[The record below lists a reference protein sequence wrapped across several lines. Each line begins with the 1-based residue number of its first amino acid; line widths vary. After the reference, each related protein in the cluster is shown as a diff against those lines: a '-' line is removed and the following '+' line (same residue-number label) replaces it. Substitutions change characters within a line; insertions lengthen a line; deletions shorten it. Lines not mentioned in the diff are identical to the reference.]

1 MKVART
7 VLTRGKEGDNVK
19 LLPIRMKNMTFF
31 YDSIVKPFMEEAQLN
46 FLCKGS

>member
-1 MKVART
+1 MCRNRAR
-7 VLTRGKEGDNVK
+7 
-19 LLPIRMKNMTFF
+19 LLKNMTFF